1 MQHASYR
8 RPVARKRAI
17 RWAAA
22 RRSIRRYLR
31 AKSGNVAMMFALS
44 LVPVC
49 IAAGAGLDLAR
60 AMIVRSQLAEALDS
74 AGIAAGSSKG
84 LSQSEIQTLAQNYF
98 DANYT
103 LDPSYGTPSPV
114 TVGIDD
120 DKITVSSTVDVPATL
135 LSVIGKKTLPVRFE
149 STVVWGQ
156 TKLWV
161 ALVLDNTQS
170 MLESDSGTSKL
181 DALKAAAKKL
191 LAILQSASAEP
202 GDVKVSIV
210 PFNRDVNVGKSYYD
224 EDWIDWSD
232 WDDDN
237 TNTVTVSCGSSHHGS
252 HHRTCTQTVPKDHDT
267 WNGCVTD
274 RDQDY
279 DISVATPVTTQ
290 SATLF
295 PAEQYNSCPLAL
307 VPLTDD
313 WSVLSK
319 AITSMYATGNTNQT
333 IGLSWGWQTLTD
345 GDPMNAGAL
354 PENTTRVIILLS
366 DGLNTEN
373 RWTTWQSSIDDRE
386 TKACSAAK
394 AAGVII
400 YTVFVDINGTS
411 GNSAVLQS
419 CASDST
425 KAFDLT
431 RSSEIS
437 STFVSIGQDITNL
450 RVAK

>member
-1 MQHASYR
+1 M
-8 RPVARKRAI
+8 
-17 RWAAA
+17 
-22 RRSIRRYLR
+22 
-31 AKSGNVAMMFALS
+31 AMMFALS

-84 LSQSEIQTLAQNYF
+84 LSQSQIQALAQNYF
-98 DANYT
+98 NANYK
-103 LDPSYGTPSPV
+103 LNSSYGTPSPV
-114 TVGIDD
+114 NVTIDD
-120 DKITVSSTVDVPATL
+120 NKIKVSSSVDVPATL
-135 LSVIGKKTLPVRFE
+135 LNVIGKRTLPVSFE

-161 ALVLDNTQS
+161 ALVLDNTGS
-170 MLESDSGTSKL
+170 MLESDHGTSKL
-181 DALKAAAKKL
+181 DSLKSAAHKL
-191 LAILQSASAEP
+191 LEILQNASANA

-210 PFNRDVNVGKSYYD
+210 PFNKDVNAGASFYRA
-224 EDWIDWSD
+224 DWIDWSD
-232 WDDDN
+232 WDSQN
-237 TNTVTVSCGSSHHGS
+237 TTTVTVSCGGNGHHGS
-252 HHRTCTQTVPKDHDT
+252 HNHNNCTQTVPKNHNS
-267 WNGCVTD
+267 WNGCITD

-279 DISVATPVTTQ
+279 DTDNTTPVA
-290 SATLF
+290 SRGSTLF
-295 PAEQYNSCPLAL
+295 PAEQYGSCPLQL
-307 VPLTDD
+307 LPLTDD
-313 WSVLSK
+313 WSTLSDK
-319 AITSMYATGNTNQT
+319 IDAMYAVGNTNQT
-333 IGLSWGWQTLTD
+333 IGLAWGWQTLTD

-373 RWTTWQSSIDDRE
+373 RWSTWQSSIDARE
-386 TKACSAAK
+386 TKACDAAK
-394 AAGVII
+394 AAGAII

-419 CASDST
+419 CASDSA

-431 RSSEIS
+431 KSSEIT
-437 STFVSIGQDITNL
+437 STFVSIGEDITNL